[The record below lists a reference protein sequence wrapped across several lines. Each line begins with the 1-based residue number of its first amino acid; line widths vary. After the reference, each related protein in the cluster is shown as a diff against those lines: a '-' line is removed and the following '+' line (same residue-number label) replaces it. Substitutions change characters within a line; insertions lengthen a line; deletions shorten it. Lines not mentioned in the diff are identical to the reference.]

1 MKLPGLSNPILN
13 TLKKDR
19 YHKYL
24 ELMPDFKQEKTQK
37 YITIVLTLVASIF
50 LGVFA
55 LGPTLSTIASLQ
67 KQLEDSRF
75 VEQKLQE
82 KISTLSVL
90 QQKYSDIEPDLPIIY
105 EALPKTSQIP
115 SSVAQIQGLANESS
129 VKLSSFQTSKTEV
142 SHSAVSS
149 KKFASFNFSVS
160 IQGSYQNMAVF
171 MDRLVNFQR
180 IVTIDSIS
188 ITKAT
193 GINATDLKLTVKG
206 IAYFKE

>member
-1 MKLPGLSNPILN
+1 MKLPGLSNPISN
-13 TLKKDR
+13 TLKKDQ

-37 YITIVLTLVASIF
+37 YMTIVLTLIASIL
-50 LGVFA
+50 LGFFA

-82 KISTLSVL
+82 KINTLSVL
-90 QQKYSDIEPDLPIIY
+90 QKKYSDIEPDLPIIY

-115 SSVAQIQGLANESS
+115 SSAAQIQGVANESG
-129 VKLSSFQTSKTEV
+129 VKITNFQTSKTEV
-142 SHSAVSS
+142 SHSAVST
-149 KKFASFNFSVS
+149 KKFASYNFSVS
-160 IQGSYQNMAVF
+160 VTGSYQNMAVF
-171 MDRLVNFQR
+171 MDNLVNFQR
-180 IVTIDSIS
+180 IVTIEGIS

-193 GINATDLKLTVKG
+193 ALDNTDLKLTIKG
-206 IAYFKE
+206 MAYFKE